1 MLLLLFSKLLFTFTQ
16 KEIITYFLN
25 FFFIYLPKN
34 RNLQKMSLYSF
45 KVEILSKR
53 KILEPFIK
61 IHKKS
66 RKVFYIYQ
74 NISYVYLKTG
84 ISKIFLYSLKT
95 EITKNSFMS
104 LEICLFSKRYNIFL
118 LYSARPCFSCSGRF
132 LYCLGPYYCFLFFS
146 SLERCWYLSRAF
158 FRNLSLLFW

>member
-1 MLLLLFSKLLFTFTQ
+1 MFTQ
-16 KEIITYFLN
+16 KEIITYFIKI
-25 FFFIYLPKN
+25 FFKYLPKN
-34 RNLQKMSLYSF
+34 RNFQKISLYSF
-45 KVEILSKR
+45 KVEILSKM

-66 RKVFYIYQ
+66 RKFFNIYQ

-104 LEICLFSKRYNIFL
+104 LEICLV
-118 LYSARPCFSCSGRF
+118 CSC
-132 LYCLGPYYCFLFFS
+132 
-146 SLERCWYLSRAF
+146 
-158 FRNLSLLFW
+158 